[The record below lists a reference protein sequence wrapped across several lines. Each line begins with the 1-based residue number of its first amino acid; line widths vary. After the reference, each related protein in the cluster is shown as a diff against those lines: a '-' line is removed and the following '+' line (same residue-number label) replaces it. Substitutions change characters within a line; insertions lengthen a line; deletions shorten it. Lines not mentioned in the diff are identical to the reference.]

1 MTKFAFNKLKTKK
14 YIIQGIIFFIAF
26 FFLYSILDYLN
37 VREMSK
43 TPSNMWILSNIIL
56 NLIMGLTTA
65 LLMNLSTIMVELK
78 SGGDTGSRL
87 GFFSVFFGIF
97 TYGCTSCVVTFL
109 AAVGISF
116 SPTIFPFIH
125 VLDGMLYK
133 FLSLILLGIGLF
145 IVLWNIEKG
154 VCKVKL
160 DKK

>member
-1 MTKFAFNKLKTKK
+1 MIKFAFDKLKTRK
-14 YIIQGIIFFIAF
+14 YIIQGIIFFVVF
-26 FFLYSILDYLN
+26 FFLYLVLDYLN
-37 VREMSK
+37 IREMTK
-43 TPSNMWILSNIIL
+43 EPSTLWIVSNVIL
-56 NLIMGLTTA
+56 NLIMGFTTA
-65 LLMNLSTIMVELK
+65 LLMNLSTVMVELK

-97 TYGCTSCVVTFL
+97 TYGCTSCVITFL

-133 FLSLILLGIGLF
+133 FLSLGLLSLGLF

-160 DKK
+160 DK